1 MEPWGS
7 REKEPAERREAGTS
21 LGTARGRQHFKKI
34 SKENLKRDDE
44 VPGNHSRHDCCRVL
58 WAERILLS
66 RGVNWSHH

>member
-34 SKENLKRDDE
+34 SKENLKGMTRFLE
-44 VPGNHSRHDCCRVL
+44 ITAGMIAVGYFGQKGLC
-58 WAERILLS
+58 
-66 RGVNWSHH
+66 